1 MISIEGPPLSEYKF
15 KEAFN
20 VWISK
25 RDRRAF
31 KAMFVCKSI
40 VLKEPIV
47 VKDVQN
53 VLNQDD
59 ASETDCELDHIETKI
74 KRLEELLMGVV
85 KKC

>member
-15 KEAFN
+15 KKAFN

-31 KAMFVCKSI
+31 KAMFDLECKSI
-40 VLKEPIV
+40 VLKEPTV
-47 VKDVQN
+47 VKDVKH

-59 ASETDCELDHIETKI
+59 ASETD
-74 KRLEELLMGVV
+74 
-85 KKC
+85 